1 MSELSGANLIASKIM
16 GTITLNWLKD
26 YARVSGDHNP
36 IHQDEKIAKAMGLP
50 GVIAHGMLV
59 SGLLHS
65 RAQEALYEVRDLRG
79 FEIKNSKTRFRAM
92 TLLGDE
98 ITVGGQWQILSN
110 TEVKLD
116 LTAKNLKGETLVTGA
131 FKLIRPEPTKKEE

>member
-1 MSELSGANLIASKIM
+1 MSELSAANLISPYIM
-16 GTITLNWLKD
+16 GSITLNWLKD

-50 GVIAHGMLV
+50 GVIAHGMLI

-65 RAQEALYEVRDLRG
+65 RALEALYEVKNLRG
-79 FEIKNSKTRFRAM
+79 FEIKGSSTRFRAM

-98 ITVGGQWQILSN
+98 ISVGGQWQLVSN

-116 LTAKNLKGETLVTGA
+116 LAAKNLKGESLVTGT
-131 FKLIRPEPTKKEE
+131 FKLIRPEPVKKE

>member
-1 MSELSGANLIASKIM
+1 MSELSASSMIPPKIM

-36 IHQDEKIAKAMGLP
+36 IHQDEKIAKSMGLP

-65 RAQEALYEVRDLRG
+65 RALEALYEVKNLRG
-79 FEIKNSKTRFRAM
+79 YEIKSSNTRFRAM

-98 ITVGGQWQILSN
+98 ISVGGQWQVVSN

-116 LTAKNLKGETLVTGA
+116 LAAKNLKGESLVTGV
-131 FKLIRPEPTKKEE
+131 FKLVRPEPEVRE

>member
-1 MSELSGANLIASKIM
+1 MSELSAANLISPKIM

-50 GVIAHGMLV
+50 GVIAHGMLI

-65 RAQEALYEVRDLRG
+65 RALEALYEVKNLRG
-79 FEIKNSKTRFRAM
+79 FEIKGSSTRFRAM

-98 ITVGGQWQILSN
+98 ISVGGQWQLVSN

-116 LTAKNLKGETLVTGA
+116 LAAKNLKGESLVTGT
-131 FKLIRPEPTKKEE
+131 FKLIRPEPVKKE

>member
-1 MSELSGANLIASKIM
+1 MSELSDANLIDPKIM

-50 GVIAHGMLV
+50 GVIAHGMLI

-65 RAQEALYEVRDLRG
+65 RALEALYETKNLRG
-79 FEIKNSKTRFRAM
+79 YEIVGSSTRFRAM
-92 TLLGDE
+92 TMLGDE
-98 ITVGGQWQILSN
+98 INVGGQWQVVSN
-110 TEVKLD
+110 TDVTLELS
-116 LTAKNLKGETLVTGA
+116 AKNTKGETLVTGT
-131 FKLIRPEPTKKEE
+131 FKLTRPEPAKRAD